1 MGAGAEVTD
10 GRVQYARNGSVRL
23 AYRVFG
29 DADTALVGVPGW
41 VSNVDFYDDPM
52 SPLTGFKDRLAASTR
67 YVVWDKRGTGLSDPV
82 TEPPPLD
89 ERMDDLRAVMD
100 AAGVEKAALWGGSEG
115 GPLSLLFAAT
125 YPERVRSLVLYG
137 AAARF
142 SCDPPGYPWGW
153 TPAEVDAQLHEID
166 DHWADGAMVELFL
179 GSVADVE
186 GIRELFGRG
195 SRACASPTMAK
206 LLWQALNEIDV
217 RDILDSVTAPTLVLH
232 RPGDRV
238 VALEA
243 GRDLAARLPNATF
256 RELPPGDHVHLDI
269 LDLVASE
276 ILAFVVGNETAAASE
291 DRVLATVL
299 FTDIADST
307 ETLRAAGDE
316 RWRSQLD
323 VHDEIVERHVTT
335 FAGTTVN
342 HTGDGVFAVFDGPTK
357 AARCAL
363 ELMPVLASHGIRI
376 RAGVHTGEC
385 ERRGDDWSGIAVH
398 VGARVSAMA
407 KPGEVLATRT
417 VRDLSAGSGLTF
429 EDRGT
434 HLLKGFAEE
443 WQVFRVTR

>member
-1 MGAGAEVTD
+1 MGAGGEVTG

-52 SPLTGFKDRLAASTR
+52 SPLTGFKNRLAASTR

-100 AAGVEKAALWGGSEG
+100 AAGVEEAALWGGSEG

-153 TPAEVDAQLHEID
+153 TPVEVDAQLREID

-186 GIRELFGRG
+186 GVRELFGRG

-256 RELPPGDHVHLDI
+256 RELPPGDHVGLDI
-269 LDLVASE
+269 LDLLASE
-276 ILAFVVGNETAAASE
+276 ILAFVVGNETAAGSG

-307 ETLRAAGDE
+307 EALNRRRA
-316 RWRSQLD
+316 
-323 VHDEIVERHVTT
+323 T
-335 FAGTTVN
+335 N
-342 HTGDGVFAVFDGPTK
+342 
-357 AARCAL
+357 
-363 ELMPVLASHGIRI
+363 
-376 RAGVHTGEC
+376 
-385 ERRGDDWSGIAVH
+385 
-398 VGARVSAMA
+398 VGAASLMYTTRSSNATSRHSPVRRSNTPATECSRSSTDLRRQLVAHSNSCRCWHPTEYASELESTPVNANVAAMTGVALPYMSAPA
-407 KPGEVLATRT
+407 
-417 VRDLSAGSGLTF
+417 SA
-429 EDRGT
+429 R
-434 HLLKGFAEE
+434 
-443 WQVFRVTR
+443 WQSRARYSRREPSVTSPQARA